1 MSFLPNVVLLM
12 STLVVLATV
21 SLTQSRRDSATNSAT
36 TSHAISFLYTHS
48 TPSSHNPS
56 SPSPDLNCAGP
67 GIPSRRLLVFLRAQ
81 VSPLPL
87 SPHLRASSFSPIKRL
102 CCGHVPCGRA
112 SSIHGC
118 LPCVLPL
125 FSSVDGAVWPSPTSP
140 GVASRRGCARARRGS
155 QLA

>member
-1 MSFLPNVVLLM
+1 MLLV

-21 SLTQSRRDSATNSAT
+21 SLARSRRDSATNLAT

-56 SPSPDLNCAGP
+56 SPSPDLNRAGP

-87 SPHLRASSFSPIKRL
+87 SPPLRAPSFFPIKRL
-102 CCGHVPCGRA
+102 CRGHVPCGRA

-125 FSSVDGAVWPSPTSP
+125 FSSASGAVWPGSTSP
-140 GVASRRGCARARRGS
+140 GAASRRGCARARRGG
-155 QLA
+155 